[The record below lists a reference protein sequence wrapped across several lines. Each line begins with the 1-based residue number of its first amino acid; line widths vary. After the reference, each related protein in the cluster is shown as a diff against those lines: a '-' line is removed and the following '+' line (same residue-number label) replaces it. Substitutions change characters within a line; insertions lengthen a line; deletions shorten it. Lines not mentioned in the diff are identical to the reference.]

1 MKTSL
6 IIGIN
11 DYQTQVFGNLFGCE
25 NDADDWDL
33 LLTALGFK
41 NIDKVIKGSEATHSL
56 IQNQLIHLMNQLK
69 SDDDVAVIVYSGH
82 GGRLKDRNGD
92 ETNGGKDVYI
102 ATWDNNILL
111 DDEIY
116 KIINER
122 VNQNSKVIFIADSCY
137 SGSII
142 ASMTPEVLIER
153 ERELERAI
161 EVYKSSNML
170 KPEIR
175 SIQDYKQNLE
185 AELHV
190 NKAMSAELK
199 FSAPPPDVMSNIIDT
214 DNLMDINDNE
224 VFTSRI
230 LLASSAGDTVSKERK
245 FENKIQGAFSYFA
258 KKIIRSNRDIS
269 FEDLIKKINLE
280 FTKENIHQDAQI
292 NGDGSL
298 RQQNFLSVY
307 NKSLIPEHTQMTKSN
322 IFPQKISEVN
332 TSVPL
337 SLITDV
343 HDRCQIVHFDMTE
356 DLGFTLVTK
365 INDSELKENSC
376 IIRNMDFSVVTAFNT
391 VDFPKVLQIDTVE
404 LLSPG
409 DKRRTAHEEGD
420 VDILVKINKTATP
433 DNPLRIVNLNSPFEL
448 FNDKSVHTTIY
459 IDNIP
464 LFDPETGT
472 KTSGGGSCS
481 ATGSTEL
488 KPYP

>member
-69 SDDDVAVIVYSGH
+69 NDDDVAVIVYSGH

-92 ETNGGKDVYI
+92 ETNGGKDAYI

-122 VNQNSKVIFIADSCY
+122 PNQNSKVIFISDSCY

-142 ASMTPEVLIER
+142 ASMTPAVLIER
-153 ERELERAI
+153 KKELARAI
-161 EVYKSSNML
+161 ETYKSFNML
-170 KPEIR
+170 KPEIKK
-175 SIQDYKQNLE
+175 IQYYKQNLE
-185 AELHV
+185 AEPRI
-190 NKAMSAELK
+190 NKAIPAELK
-199 FSAPPPDVMSNIIDT
+199 FSVPSPDVMDNIIDVAA
-214 DNLMDINDNE
+214 DEI
-224 VFTSRI
+224 FTNRI
-230 LLASSAGDTVSKERK
+230 LLASSAGDTVSREKK
-245 FENKIQGAFSYFA
+245 FENKIQGIFSYFA
-258 KKIIRSNRDIS
+258 KKIIRSNRNIS

-280 FTKENIHQDAQI
+280 FTKENIRQSAQI
-292 NGDGSL
+292 DGDHSL
-298 RQQNFLSVY
+298 RQLNFLSVY

-337 SLITDV
+337 SLITNV

-356 DLGFTLVTK
+356 DLGFTLIAK
-365 INDSELKENSC
+365 IKDSELKENSC
-376 IIRNMDFSVVTAFNT
+376 IIRNIDFSVVTAFNT
-391 VDFPKVLQIDTVE
+391 TDFPKVLQIDTVE
-404 LLSPG
+404 LLSPD

-420 VDILVKINKTATP
+420 VDILVKISKTATP

-472 KTSGGGSCS
+472 RTSGGGSCS
-481 ATGSTEL
+481 ATGATEL